1 MWKVRLKGL
10 RRHLVW
16 RFLSNCMSELWMLDP
31 IRARLVRIC
40 GRGIRRLPAPSV
52 ASMKG
57 TRRFSQQGIWVVL
70 QWETLTWPLLGH
82 TMEMLFQIFPPFQ
95 SHDSR

>member
-57 TRRFSQQGIWVVL
+57 IRRFSQQGI
-70 QWETLTWPLLGH
+70 
-82 TMEMLFQIFPPFQ
+82 
-95 SHDSR
+95 